1 MIIRL
6 NYINNYENIKKEVLF
21 NNRYIIVL
29 LISLFNIQ
37 Q

>member
-37 Q
+37 